1 MTFLMISTYLTFYGN
16 LCDLDQRIE
25 DLKGYYGEVNQLIE
39 NKKATLA
46 LIQVDYHHNTEL
58 FNRKLLFENIIEANL
73 RSSVIVSLV
82 SLLEVELQR
91 ICNAFKKSLL
101 LKISHSDF
109 KGTIIDQFKIY
120 LTKVVMISYNFGAT
134 EFESIR
140 EIIELRNCLVHYEGV
155 IEDFYG
161 RKFDRVKTL
170 KNLNQKFS
178 SIQVIDDEYVYLDKE
193 ACLNCINVVERFLH
207 EIYLAILKSF
217 PQNE

>member
-1 MTFLMISTYLTFYGN
+1 MISTHLTFYGN
-16 LCDLDQRIE
+16 LCDLDQRIQ
-25 DLKGYYGEVNQLIE
+25 DLKGYYGEINQLIE
-39 NKKATLA
+39 SKKATLA
-46 LIQVDYHHNTEL
+46 LIQVGYHQNTEL
-58 FNRKLLFENIIEANL
+58 YNRKLLFENIVEANL

-82 SLLEVELQR
+82 TLLEVELQR
-91 ICNAFKKSLL
+91 ICNAFKKSLS

-109 KGTIIDQFKIY
+109 KGTIIDQFKLY
-120 LTKVVMISYNFGAT
+120 LTKVVMINYNFGTT

-170 KNLNQKFS
+170 KDLNRKFS

-193 ACLNCINVVERFLH
+193 ASLNCINVVEEFLRH
-207 EIYLAILKSF
+207 IYLTILKFF
-217 PQNE
+217 PEND